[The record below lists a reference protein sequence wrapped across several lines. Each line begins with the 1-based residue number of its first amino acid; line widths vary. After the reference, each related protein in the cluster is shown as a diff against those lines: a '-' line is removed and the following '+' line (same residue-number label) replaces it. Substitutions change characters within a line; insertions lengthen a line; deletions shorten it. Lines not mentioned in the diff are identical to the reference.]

1 MIRKRLGSVMTGEG
15 ATQFVPGSPLRA
27 LIRARQDYNR
37 PPRSEDVPMSDNKGA
52 VLVVEDDPEINEL
65 VGAYV
70 QIAGYDYEPALNGT
84 QAVEKARSTNPALIV
99 LDVMLPD
106 FDGFEVARRL
116 KSQTDTR
123 SIPIVMLTALDREEY
138 KQRGH
143 AAGAVGYLTKPFD
156 PDRLLEEI
164 RKNATKADQVG
175 ARAG

>member
-1 MIRKRLGSVMTGEG
+1 
-15 ATQFVPGSPLRA
+15 
-27 LIRARQDYNR
+27 
-37 PPRSEDVPMSDNKGA
+37 MSDTKGA

-84 QAVEKARSTNPALIV
+84 QAVEKATTTNPSLIV

-116 KSQTDTR
+116 KSQIHTR
-123 SIPIVMLTALDREEY
+123 TIPIVMLTALDREEY
-138 KQRGH
+138 KQRGR

-164 RKNATKADQVG
+164 KKNARDNAEVG
-175 ARAG
+175 AK